1 MRSIKAKVLLLI
13 VGIMAVTA
21 AVFIFFTK
29 QYVGNTMLEAE
40 QKSVRNAMFLIK
52 LNVEN
57 EYKSLLFHKMTTLTQ
72 RKNEM
77 KDLSTVIQSGLENLY
92 RLTDDG
98 ILAGEDAKARALDW
112 VSGLEHKKDR
122 TFFIYSE
129 DLTILSHPNRNFIG
143 TQLPGLTD
151 VKGQPLLRSMMEKVK
166 REGGGFASFSWDDAE
181 GGTEAGARKL
191 GYFSYVPGWKWVIG
205 TAVSIEDIEREAQ
218 RKLNLIVEEL
228 RQTFARTKLAQ
239 TGYFFLFNGRKE
251 LLVHP
256 TLAGNAL
263 QDIKNASSGNILV
276 DDLIAAAR
284 TPDKPIEYLWQDS
297 SAERGGPSL
306 YESYVDYFKTLD
318 WYIVSS
324 IRKDEI
330 ELPAKDLVMRQTLF
344 IAAIFA
350 ASLLIAY
357 LLVSQLSKHL
367 GKLAAYAKE
376 IPSHDFSST
385 AVEPSS
391 IEPLAR
397 KYRDEVG
404 RLAEAFLFMEHE
416 LKQYI
421 HDLRETTAAKE
432 RIESE
437 LEIARDIQ
445 MSFLPKIFPPFPERK
460 EFEIYAMVKPA
471 REVGG
476 DFYDFFFV
484 DEDHLFFSLGDVS
497 GKGVPASLFMAVTK
511 TLLRASAGVGVDPD
525 HVMASV
531 NNRLCDGN
539 DACMFVTVI
548 CGILNVRTG
557 EVVCADGGHNPSLYV
572 SLPDEVKFL
581 DLPRAMALGVMEE
594 THYKMER
601 LVLKPGETI
610 FMYTDGITEAM
621 NVCAEMYSDD
631 RLLNCVY
638 RMKGLSVKEICD
650 GLMESI
656 DDFSR
661 GAPQADDIT
670 MLAIRY
676 RGDS

>member
-1 MRSIKAKVLLLI
+1 S
-13 VGIMAVTA
+13 
-21 AVFIFFTK
+21 
-29 QYVGNTMLEAE
+29 
-40 QKSVRNAMFLIK
+40 
-52 LNVEN
+52 
-57 EYKSLLFHKMTTLTQ
+57 
-72 RKNEM
+72 
-77 KDLSTVIQSGLENLY
+77 STDRE
-92 RLTDDG
+92 RLT
-98 ILAGEDAKARALDW
+98 
-112 VSGLEHKKDR
+112 H
-122 TFFIYSE
+122 
-129 DLTILSHPNRNFIG
+129 
-143 TQLPGLTD
+143 
-151 VKGQPLLRSMMEKVK
+151 
-166 REGGGFASFSWDDAE
+166 
-181 GGTEAGARKL
+181 
-191 GYFSYVPGWKWVIG
+191 
-205 TAVSIEDIEREAQ
+205 
-218 RKLNLIVEEL
+218 
-228 RQTFARTKLAQ
+228 
-239 TGYFFLFNGRKE
+239 
-251 LLVHP
+251 
-256 TLAGNAL
+256 
-263 QDIKNASSGNILV
+263 
-276 DDLIAAAR
+276 
-284 TPDKPIEYLWQDS
+284 
-297 SAERGGPSL
+297 

-318 WYIVSS
+318 WYIASS

-330 ELPAKDLVMRQTLF
+330 ELPANDLVMRQTLF

-357 LLVSQLSKHL
+357 LLISQLSKHL

-376 IPSHDFSST
+376 LPSHDFST
-385 AVEPSS
+385 TEVGPSS

-404 RLAEAFLFMEHE
+404 RLAEAFLFMEQE
-416 LKQYI
+416 LRQYI
-421 HDLRETTAAKE
+421 HNLRETTAAKE

-437 LEIARDIQ
+437 LQIARDIQ
-445 MSFLPKIFPPFPERK
+445 MSFLPQTFPPFPDRK

-594 THYKMER
+594 TRYQMER
-601 LVLKPGETI
+601 LVLRPGETI

-621 NVCAEMYSDD
+621 NVSAEMFSED
-631 RLLNCVY
+631 RLVDSVY
-638 RMKGLSVKEICD
+638 RMRERSVKEICN
-650 GLMESI
+650 GLMENI
-656 DDFSR
+656 EDFSR

-676 RGDS
+676 RGGSEGRPEKSV